1 MTLSIIV
8 RDRATQDLRLQ
19 ANYILAK
26 GDRKAAENFLESAEL
41 TFSQL
46 AKTPKIGKK
55 VSLLAL
61 SQQEIRQWRIKN
73 FKNYLIFHQI
83 REKNIKILRI
93 LHSARDLTDIMP
105 YLEE

>member
-1 MTLSIIV
+1 MILPIIV

-26 GDRKAAENFLESAEL
+26 GDQKTAENFLESAEL

-73 FKNYLIFHQI
+73 FKN
-83 REKNIKILRI
+83 
-93 LHSARDLTDIMP
+93 
-105 YLEE
+105 

>member
-1 MTLSIIV
+1 MTLSVIV

-19 ANYILAK
+19 ANYILTK
-26 GDRKAAENFLESAEL
+26 GDRKTAETFLECAEL

-55 VSLLAL
+55 VLLLAP
-61 SQQEIRQWRIKN
+61 SPQEIRQWRIKN
-73 FKNYLIFHQI
+73 FKNHLIFYQL
-83 REKNIKILRI
+83 REETIEILRI

-105 YLEE
+105 YLEK

>member
-1 MTLSIIV
+1 MTLPVII

-26 GDRKAAENFLESAEL
+26 GDRKAAENFLECAEL
-41 TFSQL
+41 TFFQL

-55 VSLLAL
+55 VSLLAPH
-61 SQQEIRQWRIKN
+61 QPEIRQWRIKN
-73 FKNYLIFHQI
+73 FKNYLIFYQI
-83 REKNIKILRI
+83 REETIEILRI

-105 YLEE
+105 YLKE

>member
-1 MTLSIIV
+1 MILPIIV

-26 GDRKAAENFLESAEL
+26 GDRKTAENFLESAEL

-61 SQQEIRQWRIKN
+61 SQQEIRQWQIKN
-73 FKNYLIFHQI
+73 FKNHLVFYQI
-83 REKNIKILRI
+83 REKNIEILRI

-105 YLEE
+105 YLEQ